1 MKRLLIISASVR
13 EQRRSHGV
21 ALYLHDYAQRSGLAV
36 SSVFDLKEANFP
48 LFSERLAYLQ
58 DAPAAATLFSEAVTQ
73 ADAVIIVSPEY
84 NISVPAATKNAIDL
98 LTSEWQ
104 GKSIG
109 IASVS
114 SGGFGARNVWGE
126 LSKIMLHIG
135 ARPSSMGYFTP
146 NVQNSYNEFGLNVA
160 DSKPYDE
167 RAHKFI
173 TSLLG

>member
-21 ALYLHDYAQRSGLAV
+21 ALYLHDYAQRGGLAV

-48 LFSERLAYLQ
+48 LFTERLAYLQ
-58 DAPAAATLFSEAVTQ
+58 DAPEAAIIFSQAVSQ

-84 NISVPAATKNAIDL
+84 NLGVPASTKNAIDL
-98 LTSEWQ
+98 LTSEWL
-104 GKSIG
+104 GKPVG

-126 LSKIMLHIG
+126 LSKIMLHMG
-135 ARPSSMGYFTP
+135 ARPSSTGYFTP
-146 NVQNSYNEFGLNVA
+146 NVQNSYNELGLNVA
-160 DSKPYDE
+160 DSKPFDE

-173 TSLLG
+173 TSLFG